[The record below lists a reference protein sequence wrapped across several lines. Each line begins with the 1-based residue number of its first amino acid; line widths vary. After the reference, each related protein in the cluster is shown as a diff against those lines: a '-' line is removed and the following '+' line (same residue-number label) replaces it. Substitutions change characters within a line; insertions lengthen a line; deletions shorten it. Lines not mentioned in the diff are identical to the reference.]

1 MFVFKIGGH
10 FWKIM
15 VAFWS
20 SLVKLL
26 ISKCFLWQRLFI
38 LLRSR
43 STFKVKRYFLWSRC
57 TFLFD
62 RRLFWFWLFM
72 TSLTLFKYQDQDQ
85 DFYFSLIHFLF
96 FYSITPLNFFRTLFN
111 FSFRSSSWS
120 RKAQNPLKKIATA
133 PIKSSSSTPHP
144 PP

>member
-1 MFVFKIGGH
+1 
-10 FWKIM
+10 M

-96 FYSITPLNFFRTLFN
+96 FYSITPLNFFEHFLIFLFDQARDQEKLKTP
-111 FSFRSSSWS
+111 SKKS
-120 RKAQNPLKKIATA
+120 RQHPLKAQAQPHTPLPNSITS
-133 PIKSSSSTPHP
+133 P
-144 PP
+144 